1 MSRCV
6 LTELVV
12 LLSGGF
18 ANRLL
23 DAADSASSDVSKLV
37 VLDCLRHT
45 RLVHEI
51 FRLLGSLLGTLS
63 SGLLG
68 GLGRLA
74 RRLHVRV
81 LEGFGYIAELPLT
94 PRTATS
100 GGVATSR
107 DPQLQCFAAP
117 PDRNDRTVTVRSGGA
132 AKHCMFEIMLSDSHL
147 VPRILRLVRH
157 LARRTPH

>member
-117 PDRNDRTVTVRSGGA
+117 PDRNDRTVRDGQDGRTVGDGRDGRDGRQRFGA
-132 AKHCMFEIMLSDSHL
+132 NIASR
-147 VPRILRLVRH
+147 PLRPPM
-157 LARRTPH
+157 AS